1 MTPESRPNADHFKGA
16 VEHARWELDL
26 LWRVHATFL
35 IPLIF
40 LLGFSL
46 QASVSSQTSPDARG
60 LIVIALLLGLLMCL
74 PWFVIGQRGQS
85 SYDFRMA
92 QARTAEPAD
101 GNLIA
106 GDGKKFADGEPVK
119 IDNKTYQSFGAH
131 APLSWFRSR
140 HASRVLVGF
149 VAAIYLASIV
159 FILHLPAKPLSS
171 GMPLP
176 APFATSYPLP
186 VPSAEPYPLPVPST
200 APYPIPVAS
209 PSPFPWPFP
218 SPTDGRG

>member
-16 VEHARWELDL
+16 VDHARWELDL

-35 IPLIF
+35 VPLIF

-46 QASVSSQTSPDARG
+46 QASVSSQTSPDARV
-60 LIVIALLLGLLMCL
+60 LIVIALLLGLLMCF

-92 QARTAEPAD
+92 QARGAEPAD

-119 IDNKTYQSFGAH
+119 SITRPIKASAPTLLSLGFDLDMPHGSWSASWLLCTSRASSSSFDCRLSH
-131 APLSWFRSR
+131 CPLARRS
-140 HASRVLVGF
+140 
-149 VAAIYLASIV
+149 
-159 FILHLPAKPLSS
+159 PP
-171 GMPLP
+171 
-176 APFATSYPLP
+176 
-186 VPSAEPYPLPVPST
+186 
-200 APYPIPVAS
+200 
-209 PSPFPWPFP
+209 
-218 SPTDGRG
+218 